1 VVDRTGAQLQ
11 RLAKFLQQ
19 KQPFFQQLQP
29 EVVHDVSTSML
40 ISTCN
45 PSWAVNEMCRTH
57 VMLQVA
63 RFLLYDHIK
72 AGTILMKQGDKG
84 DHMYIILSG
93 QANIHIANSTLEC
106 WQSLC
111 QAMQHREPLQTQAA
125 VIALYRLKAALSNSP
140 AQQNCQG
147 IHRCKS
153 SKVSSIRC
161 MPDIMILSC
170 SQEVKTNAKLMQ

>member
-29 EVVHDVSTSML
+29 EVVHDVSLSVL
-40 ISTCN
+40 ICTHN
-45 PSWAVNEMCRTH
+45 PSWAVIEMCKTH

-93 QANIHIANSTLEC
+93 QANIHIANTTSFKNVVH
-106 WQSLC
+106 
-111 QAMQHREPLQTQAA
+111 AIQHTRMLAKLVSGNAASRALAEASSSDSAIQTQGSL
-125 VIALYRLKAALSNSP
+125 VKQLST
-140 AQQNCQG
+140 AQLSRNPSLQMKQG
-147 IHRCKS
+147 QQH
-153 SKVSSIRC
+153 
-161 MPDIMILSC
+161 
-170 SQEVKTNAKLMQ
+170 KLHA

>member
-1 VVDRTGAQLQ
+1 MDRTGAQLQ

-29 EVVHDVSTSML
+29 EVVRDVSNSTLTSRRN
-40 ISTCN
+40 S
-45 PSWAVNEMCRTH
+45 SRAVIEMCRTH

-93 QANIHIANSTLEC
+93 QANIHIANTTSFKNVVH
-106 WQSLC
+106 
-111 QAMQHREPLQTQAA
+111 AIQHT
-125 VIALYRLKAALSNSP
+125 RLL
-140 AQQNCQG
+140 
-147 IHRCKS
+147 
-153 SKVSSIRC
+153 
-161 MPDIMILSC
+161 
-170 SQEVKTNAKLMQ
+170 AKLVSGNAASRALAEASSSDSAIQSQGSLVKEPSTAQLSRNPSLQMKQGQQHTVLACCFALL